1 MSYDIYCLGLSSPLL
16 PDGYGSFHW
25 RVMALQPWA
34 CSAFLE
40 MPFPSAR
47 EAKPLLRTGFLSC
60 PFLRTEEHFFHWRGS
75 SPPESLYLK
84 RCSLHLPVKLRSWGH
99 FQPTF
104 FFFSEKPSSI
114 IVQLEVHWSIT
125 VWSSVLSYTT
135 FTPVST
141 VLAFPLSELLYIHV
155 LLSVFQTFVLLIIY
169 IYLTSYFHNSSPNVA
184 LNFLTGST
192 MSKAY

>member
-104 FFFSEKPSSI
+104 FFFFWETFLHYSPVRSPLVYYSMVICAVLHHLYSSFNCTGLSI
-114 IVQLEVHWSIT
+114 IWTSLHPCIAICIPNFC
-125 VWSSVLSYTT
+125 T
-135 FTPVST
+135 FNNI
-141 VLAFPLSELLYIHV
+141 YIFDF
-155 LLSVFQTFVLLIIY
+155 LLS
-169 IYLTSYFHNSSPNVA
+169 
-184 LNFLTGST
+184 
-192 MSKAY
+192 